1 MAEGS
6 SRGEDVKE
14 LSSVTDKDPMAFP
27 TSLSFVNLQQN
38 AQRVGFLLK
47 YEPGFFRRILGRS
60 WKRKYCILSGCHFYF
75 FKNKKGTGG
84 EKSNGVINLRFFD
97 RCCIPTE
104 KFATLPNA
112 FSLSS
117 RDLTQKHD
125 TIFQADSGEELQ
137 RWMKDIQLV
146 IFQCQTQGRSEAT
159 GTRTASRTATPVLHR
174 STENMQRPRSSS
186 IPEAGH
192 VGPPRLSPAEGLV
205 EDPEIPTDGA
215 TVARSDSRSAR
226 PDLIPRMTSY
236 NQVVSELQSKM
247 YTRPLSA
254 TSATREDTAPVSPRR
269 LGSVASEDR
278 SASQMVSSSSPVYET
293 SGSASISSYEN
304 SDEAT
309 DGAAVLPPPF
319 SYTSHMKTH
328 EAAKELDSQ
337 LDSVLKMM
345 EDLSNSENDSA
356 ISRESGRSEYAIPF
370 KTEQSG
376 PLVAPKPKR
385 ELYESMLPSH
395 GAYRVSP
402 VVNVTG

>member
-1 MAEGS
+1 
-6 SRGEDVKE
+6 
-14 LSSVTDKDPMAFP
+14 
-27 TSLSFVNLQQN
+27 
-38 AQRVGFLLK
+38 
-47 YEPGFFRRILGRS
+47 
-60 WKRKYCILSGCHFYF
+60 
-75 FKNKKGTGG
+75 
-84 EKSNGVINLRFFD
+84 
-97 RCCIPTE
+97 
-104 KFATLPNA
+104 
-112 FSLSS
+112 
-117 RDLTQKHD
+117 
-125 TIFQADSGEELQ
+125 
-137 RWMKDIQLV
+137 
-146 IFQCQTQGRSEAT
+146 
-159 GTRTASRTATPVLHR
+159 
-174 STENMQRPRSSS
+174 
-186 IPEAGH
+186 
-192 VGPPRLSPAEGLV
+192 
-205 EDPEIPTDGA
+205 
-215 TVARSDSRSAR
+215 
-226 PDLIPRMTSY
+226 
-236 NQVVSELQSKM
+236 M